1 MKLEKPHHINDT
13 THKYAAMAF
22 RKRMHEY
29 LGLPGTYHRRYPTE
43 VVLRTMATGR
53 MDELY
58 STKEGMLINLEEES
72 DVVTEKTLAKL
83 GKYKTFAS
91 FTYGMPL
98 YTGVICLKNPKNFP
112 KEYEISPTDIIR
124 PKYYY
129 FSQEKLWKNYD
140 TVINKVEHNIELS
153 EKEALHIAF
162 VPKYISKKYSEYVT
176 KSLSKLFKH
185 AKISDKEL
193 KRDIAFILMSMI
205 LSNIDDETEQNQLL
219 EEIDMDTYR
228 DDIEEIVYSRYG
240 DELNEKDEE
249 IAENKKE
256 LAKKDEEITKLK
268 TNFAKLIEEINAQ
281 NDIPSKTKKLL
292 ISTLLKS

>member
-124 PKYYY
+124 PKYY

-219 EEIDMDTYR
+219 EEIDMDAYR
-228 DDIEEIVYSRYG
+228 DDMEEIVYSRYG

>member
-98 YTGVICLKNPKNFP
+98 YTSVICLKNPKNFP

-140 TVINKVEHNIELS
+140 TIINKVEHNIELS

-176 KSLSKLFKH
+176 KSFSKLFKH
-185 AKISDKEL
+185 AKIPDEKL
-193 KRDIAFILMSMI
+193 KRDIAFILMTMI

-228 DDIEEIVYSRYG
+228 DDMEEIVYSRYG
-240 DELNEKDEE
+240 EDIERVK
-249 IAENKKE
+249 AENKKE

>member
-1 MKLEKPHHINDT
+1 
-13 THKYAAMAF
+13 MAF
-22 RKRMHEY
+22 RKKMHEY
-29 LGLPGTYHRRYPTE
+29 LDLPGTYHRRYPTE

-91 FTYGMPL
+91 FIYGMPL

-140 TVINKVEHNIELS
+140 TIINKVEHNIELS

-162 VPKYISKKYSEYVT
+162 VPKYISKKYSEYET
-176 KSLSKLFKH
+176 KSFSKLFKH
-185 AKISDKEL
+185 AKIPDKKL
-193 KRDIAFILMSMI
+193 KRDIAFILMTMI

-219 EEIDMDTYR
+219 EAIDMDTYVM
-228 DDIEEIVYSRYG
+228 IW
-240 DELNEKDEE
+240 
-249 IAENKKE
+249 KK
-256 LAKKDEEITKLK
+256 
-268 TNFAKLIEEINAQ
+268 
-281 NDIPSKTKKLL
+281 
-292 ISTLLKS
+292 